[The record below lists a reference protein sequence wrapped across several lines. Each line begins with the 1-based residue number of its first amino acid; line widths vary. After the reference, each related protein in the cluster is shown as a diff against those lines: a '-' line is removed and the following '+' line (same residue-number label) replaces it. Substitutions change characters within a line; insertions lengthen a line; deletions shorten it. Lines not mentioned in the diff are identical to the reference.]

1 MAGKNKPSIYSDRGT
16 IGSSDELD
24 EYGVWVKSE
33 PQDLSAAGVDGQ
45 ESAEA
50 SVPVLDELPDFNTD
64 FEGDE
69 LPSLEQDDFD
79 IPDLDIPEEQALSG
93 SSGENAGFDDFS
105 LPETAGLSSAETGF
119 TEVSMED
126 FLDGEPDLPAKTDA
140 GFTAP
145 AEKVKN
151 GSGADL
157 STQLLI
163 KIADELS
170 SIRSELATLKKEFA
184 GIHPEASGADKT
196 EGPKKGFFDEEEDEK
211 IALTGDELDNILNTA
226 DFTEEAGA
234 DATEELPGVYP
245 STESEGLIPSD
256 PFQLI
261 EEDVLP
267 DILSDQ
273 SDIISGAEPVPGPV
287 EDEKNPEEDDIVIDI
302 DFDSIDL
309 EALNK
314 NKPEDSDASLSIDDA
329 DIRLDD
335 GAEAAKDSEEL
346 QLLREEGASPMTFAP
361 EDTSYL
367 DEELTKTGGEDIPLD
382 EDVIDLSDAVI
393 DEPDLSGEITEN
405 PVEEP
410 SLEAVSFD
418 TGDDDIGDDDAG
430 DDITIDLD
438 FEKIDPE
445 THETIPDLAQPKE
458 EEISLS
464 IPEPGVDIDLDLPGD
479 AAFPESSAV
488 EEENLAGI
496 IPEGFEVEAEDSPVP
511 LDEGLEEDVL
521 SEGDIDTLEKSSAV
535 LDLEEPGPDLSEA
548 GKSDESLNIPAD
560 LKEGLRTV
568 LSYMDQLLES
578 LPEDK
583 IEEFAK
589 SEYFDIYKKLFK
601 ELGLD

>member
-33 PQDLSAAGVDGQ
+33 PQDLSAASVDSQ

-50 SVPVLDELPDFNTD
+50 SVPVLDELPDFNSD
-64 FEGDE
+64 FDGEE
-69 LPSLEQDDFD
+69 LSGLAQDDFD
-79 IPDLDIPEEQALSG
+79 IPDLDLPEEQ
-93 SSGENAGFDDFS
+93 SSGGNTGFDDFS
-105 LPETAGLSSAETGF
+105 LPESAGLSSAETGF
-119 TEVSMED
+119 TEVSMGD
-126 FLDGEPDLPAKTDA
+126 FLDEGPDMPAKSGG

-145 AEKVKN
+145 VKN
-151 GSGADL
+151 KKDGADL

-184 GIHPEASGADKT
+184 GIHPSASGADKT

-234 DATEELPGVYP
+234 DATEELPGAYP
-245 STESEGLIPSD
+245 SMESEGLIPSD
-256 PFQLI
+256 PFQTAG
-261 EEDVLP
+261 ENALP
-267 DILSDQ
+267 DLLSDQ
-273 SDIISGAEPVPGPV
+273 NDIIGGAEPAPGPE
-287 EDEKNPEEDDIVIDI
+287 EDEKGPEEDDIVIDL

-309 EALNK
+309 EALSK
-314 NKPEDSDASLSIDDA
+314 DTPGDSDGSLGIDDA
-329 DIRLDD
+329 DIHLDD
-335 GAEAAKDSEEL
+335 EVDAAKDSEEL
-346 QLLREEGASPMTFAP
+346 QLLREEGASPITSAP
-361 EDTSYL
+361 DDTSYL
-367 DEELTKTGGEDIPLD
+367 DEELTNNEGEGFSLD
-382 EDVIDLSDAVI
+382 EDSIDLSGAII
-393 DEPDLSGEITEN
+393 DEPDLSGGITEN

-410 SLEAVSFD
+410 SLEAISFD
-418 TGDDDIGDDDAG
+418 SGDDDTG

-438 FEKIDPE
+438 FEAIDPE
-445 THETIPDLAQPKE
+445 IHQPIPDLVQPKE

-464 IPEPGVDIDLDLPGD
+464 IPEPGVDIDLDLPGES
-479 AAFPESSAV
+479 AVPESSAM

-496 IPEGFEVEAEDSPVP
+496 IPEGFEIEAEDSPVP

-535 LDLEEPGPDLSEA
+535 LDLEEPGPDLPGA
-548 GKSDESLNIPAD
+548 GTSDESLNIPAD